1 MVERPAQTSVPWRV
15 PVSVDEV
22 PDDGRHFD
30 LVADV
35 QTRAAV
41 AKVAGLRDLPR
52 LEAHF
57 HVARYGTG
65 GLRVDGRVLATVGQT
80 CVVTLDPLTNE
91 IAEDVALVF
100 APVTE
105 AKAKIAVT
113 AKTSERPR
121 IFDDA
126 ETADTMQADWDDEVE
141 PLIAGSI
148 DLGAVATEFL
158 LLGLNPYP
166 RKPGAEFQPPPDASP
181 DEGPFAA
188 LAALKKDGDVH

>member
-1 MVERPAQTSVPWRV
+1 MAERPVQTSVPWQV

-22 PDDGRHFD
+22 LDDGRHFD
-30 LVADV
+30 LVADAE
-35 QTRAAV
+35 TRAAV

-57 HVARYGTG
+57 DVARYRTD

-100 APVTE
+100 APLAEV
-105 AKAKIAVT
+105 K
-113 AKTSERPR
+113 AKTSEKPR
-121 IFDDA
+121 MSDNS

-141 PLIAGSI
+141 PLVSGSI

-166 RKPGAEFQPPPDASP
+166 RKPGVEFQPPHDPSS

-188 LAALKKDGDVH
+188 LAALKKDGDAH